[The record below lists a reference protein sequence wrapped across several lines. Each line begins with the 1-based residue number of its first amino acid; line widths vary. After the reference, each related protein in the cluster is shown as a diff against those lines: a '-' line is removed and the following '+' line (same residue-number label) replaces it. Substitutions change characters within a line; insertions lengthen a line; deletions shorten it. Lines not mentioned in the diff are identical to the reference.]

1 MKSHMYLFKREI
13 GTIRKNQRKILQI
26 KHRNRDVK
34 CIQWAY
40 Q

>member
-13 GTIRKNQRKILQI
+13 GTIRKNQRKIPQI

-34 CIQWAY
+34 YIQWAY